1 MSLFGTWAEAQVF
14 ADLEQIKEH
23 LGLGRLVWEA
33 FTAQV
38 GDPANDMRLFA
49 ALPRV
54 AVVAACGQAQFDD
67 GSPLLPLQATQ
78 VGLVWRL
85 CRKVV
90 AARSGM
96 NEHQF
101 VDVDP
106 WEEPQTPGS
115 QTGDIGPPGQ
125 AGGSSSTVQASPI
138 KERVLKMSTLLDSQ
152 DESELLPPTNEQV
165 NAWTQAYVTIM
176 GSLPDPAEEPTSAQ
190 LAALAKRTV
199 IHDCAPY
206 TDFSVWTP
214 FARRTMKNQKFRT
227 VFPLGDGSYLTKEL
241 PGPSTF
247 QAWLGCWRVFKSAAL
262 MLNICTLAS
271 LTNYERFIERL
282 TTQWPMCWGLIAQAD
297 DKMRAEGFERLRRRV
312 LTASTLGRQIPINW
326 DPARP
331 WTAVLDMSVQ
341 DVEYWAENVH
351 HPAAAWLASG
361 SRGKPIVASEVALH
375 AHLPGG
381 ADLMVE
387 STGDE
392 GKRRTQANKDR
403 RAARKRRLIEDR
415 EELKKLRGSHASGTN
430 HETKGN
436 QGGKGQSKGKTK
448 DQSGK
453 PLCFAWSAGNSPCGH
468 LSPGA
473 ECLGSVKR
481 IHKCRICLS
490 PSHQEAKC
498 TSK

>member
-1 MSLFGTWAEAQVF
+1 
-14 ADLEQIKEH
+14 
-23 LGLGRLVWEA
+23 
-33 FTAQV
+33 
-38 GDPANDMRLFA
+38 
-49 ALPRV
+49 
-54 AVVAACGQAQFDD
+54 
-67 GSPLLPLQATQ
+67 
-78 VGLVWRL
+78 
-85 CRKVV
+85 
-90 AARSGM
+90 
-96 NEHQF
+96 
-101 VDVDP
+101 
-106 WEEPQTPGS
+106 
-115 QTGDIGPPGQ
+115 
-125 AGGSSSTVQASPI
+125 
-138 KERVLKMSTLLDSQ
+138 
-152 DESELLPPTNEQV
+152 
-165 NAWTQAYVTIM
+165 
-176 GSLPDPAEEPTSAQ
+176 
-190 LAALAKRTV
+190 
-199 IHDCAPY
+199 
-206 TDFSVWTP
+206 
-214 FARRTMKNQKFRT
+214 
-227 VFPLGDGSYLTKEL
+227 
-241 PGPSTF
+241 
-247 QAWLGCWRVFKSAAL
+247 

-271 LTNYERFIERL
+271 LTNYERFVERL

-331 WTAVLDMSVQ
+331 WTAVLDMAIQ

-381 ADLMVE
+381 TDLMVE
-387 STGDE
+387 ATGDE
-392 GKRRTQANKDR
+392 GKRKTQANKDR
-403 RAARKRRLIEDR
+403 RAARKRRVMEDR
-415 EELKKLRGSHASGTN
+415 EELKRLKGSHASGFN
-430 HETKGN
+430 HEAKGN

-473 ECLGSVKR
+473 ECLGLGKR